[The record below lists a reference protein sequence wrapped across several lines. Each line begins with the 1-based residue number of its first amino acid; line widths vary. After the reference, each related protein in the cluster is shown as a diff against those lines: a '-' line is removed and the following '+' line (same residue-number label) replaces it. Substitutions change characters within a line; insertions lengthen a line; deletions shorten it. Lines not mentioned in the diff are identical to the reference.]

1 MCRTPSALVAA
12 GLEVDEAIL
21 RASLVCLLHD
31 PAAPHHRLQF
41 IMEGAF
47 DVPSLLSPPHPP
59 PTPTP
64 PPTPPHTYT
73 TIHPPPFPCPPV

>member
-1 MCRTPSALVAA
+1 VCRTPSALVAA

-31 PAAPHHRLQF
+31 PAASHHRLQS

-47 DVPSLLSPPHPP
+47 DVPSWLSPPHPP
-59 PTPTP
+59 PTPHPHPSPHIQNHTP
-64 PPTPPHTYT
+64 TS
-73 TIHPPPFPCPPV
+73 FPRPACVT